1 MRDLSPS
8 LLFDIIA
15 ADRSPRTNEE
25 AKSMSKV
32 KLAVIGGSGVYDME
46 ALTDVEERQI
56 TTPFGDPSD
65 HIVVGT
71 LSGKRIAFLPRHG
84 RGHRLTPTEVPY
96 RANIWALK
104 SLGVERI
111 ISISACGS
119 MKETYAPRHIVI
131 PDQIYD
137 NTKKRDYS
145 FFGDGL
151 VAHIGIAEP
160 FCPHLRQVLFDAVK
174 RAGGTVH
181 MGGTFITIEG
191 PRFSTRGESNIY
203 RSWGVDIIGMTAVP
217 EAQLAREAEI
227 CYATMAH
234 VTDYDVWHETEEP
247 VSVEALLATLAA
259 NTELAQNA
267 LRGVIAKLAAT
278 ERDCECG
285 STLAAALITQ
295 RDLIPAETK
304 EKLAPLV
311 GKYLDSTLSIRE
323 SLKNTKG
330 KGKTGGE

>member
-1 MRDLSPS
+1 
-8 LLFDIIA
+8 
-15 ADRSPRTNEE
+15 
-25 AKSMSKV
+25 MSEV
-32 KLAVIGGSGVYDME
+32 KLAVIGGSGVYDIE
-46 ALTDVEERQI
+46 ALVDVEEQHI
-56 TTPFGDPSD
+56 STPFGDPSD
-65 HIVVGT
+65 SIVIGT

-119 MKETYAPRHIVI
+119 MKEKYVPRHIVI

-137 NTKKRDYS
+137 NTKRRDYS

-151 VAHIGIAEP
+151 VAHIGIADP
-160 FCPHLRQVLFDAVK
+160 FCPHLRQVLYEAVK

-181 MGGTFITIEG
+181 MGGTFIVIEG

-234 VTDYDVWHETEEP
+234 VTDYDVWHEEEE
-247 VSVEALLATLAA
+247 SVNVEMLIANLMANAALSKEAI
-259 NTELAQNA
+259 TELVPM
-267 LRGVIAKLAAT
+267 LGD
-278 ERDCECG
+278 ERPCDCG
-285 STLAAALITQ
+285 SAVSTAIITR
-295 RDLIPAETK
+295 RDVIPETK
-304 EKLAPLV
+304 IEQLGPIVA
-311 GKYLDSTLSIRE
+311 KYVS
-323 SLKNTKG
+323 
-330 KGKTGGE
+330 